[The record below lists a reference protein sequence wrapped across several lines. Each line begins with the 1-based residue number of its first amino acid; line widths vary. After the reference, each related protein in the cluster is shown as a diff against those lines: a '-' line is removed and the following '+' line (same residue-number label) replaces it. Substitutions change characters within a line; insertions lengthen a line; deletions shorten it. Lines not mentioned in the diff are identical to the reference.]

1 MRICAG
7 DCKGNFC
14 DECFPLASLS
24 HVHGP
29 THFRSLND
37 EACPEIGFLPDGW
50 RAMRNSEG
58 KNYYLHDGSGHFTFE
73 KPRLP
78 DSLPDGWVAMLGT
91 RDETVYV
98 NKSTNTMSHVSPIFG
113 VAPEGWDL
121 KQTKTGRLFYVNRQT
136 QNTTWHKP
144 QPDDGDPL
152 PHGWEAGRHADGRV
166 YYINHLTKT
175 NTWMR
180 PTASSVQ
187 PSSQGPGPASPST
200 QGFQPTRSMST
211 TTQVRSAMNPVQ
223 PAMRFPVVAP
233 STNVQAMGSPV
244 TLQGSVT
251 IVPPQTATQM
261 PGQNSVM
268 VISAPQIA
276 GQSPVTL
283 VAAPQI
289 AGPSPVTLVA
299 APQITGQGS
308 AQVTSTQSVTPT
320 HLQQT
325 VSYPQGSRST
335 TVGSALNAL
344 AHNPSAQKAALHLG
358 LAAINGEWG
367 FGSGC

>member
-37 EACPEIGFLPDGW
+37 DACPEIGFLPDGW

-58 KNYYLHDGSGHFTFE
+58 KNYYIHDGSGHFTFE

-91 RDETVYV
+91 QDETVYV
-98 NKSTNTMSHVSPIFG
+98 NKTTNTMSHVSPIFG

-121 KQTKTGRLFYVNRQT
+121 KQTTTGRLFYVNRQT
-136 QNTTWHKP
+136 QKTTWHKP

-166 YYINHLTKT
+166 YYINHFTKT
-175 NTWMR
+175 NTWTR

-187 PSSQGPGPASPST
+187 PSSQGPASPST
-200 QGFQPTRSMST
+200 QGVQPTRSMST

-223 PAMRFPVVAP
+223 PAMRLPVVAP

-251 IVPPQTATQM
+251 IVPPQTAAQM

-276 GQSPVTL
+276 QSPVTL
-283 VAAPQI
+283 I
-289 AGPSPVTLVA
+289 A
-299 APQITGQGS
+299 APQITGQGPV
-308 AQVTSTQSVTPT
+308 QVPFTQSVTPT

-325 VSYPQGSRST
+325 VSYPQGSQGT
-335 TVGSALNAL
+335 TVGSALNTL
-344 AHNPSAQKAALHLG
+344 AHNPRVQSAALRLG
-358 LAAINGEWG
+358 LAAVTGEWG
-367 FGSGC
+367 FGS